1 MQENLNNQH
10 AQTLE
15 IQPHEFMSR
24 LGNRLRVN
32 YNKESGRFAASF
44 AGVYEKM
51 GNNTKQAVLGIGR
64 TEMDACK
71 ALALKMKELYTIGR
85 LQVLDENATS
95 SGPEQIVTNNV
106 SCNTWF
112 KRT

>member
-1 MQENLNNQH
+1 MQENLNNE
-10 AQTLE
+10 AQTME

-24 LGNRLRVN
+24 LGGRLRIN

-44 AGVYEKM
+44 AGVYEKL
-51 GNNTKQAVLGIGR
+51 GNNSKQIVMGIAR

-71 ALALKMKELYTIGR
+71 ALALKMKELYLIGR

-95 SGPEQIVTNNV
+95 TGPEDIVTNNV